1 MSLGSFI
8 RCARVVIRASI
19 CVAVWLTASFSF
31 AASADRQQAQ
41 AELLDHAE
49 FLCDNCLFG
58 PSNYYYCFEANNQI
72 LVGYQRTPVLNYQ
85 DPSKNHLTS
94 VHHAWA
100 KLPAEAQTL
109 PISYDDKHI
118 WVSRPDT
125 RQAKGVWGHL
135 KLIGAWVSRDN
146 AKQVKLTR
154 SSKREIFV
162 HSDRCR
168 GTSAT
173 QTR

>member
-1 MSLGSFI
+1 MMNLDFSGRRVCVAI
-8 RCARVVIRASI
+8 RTSV

-31 AASADRQQAQ
+31 AASAGRQEAQAQ
-41 AELLDHAE
+41 VLDHAE
-49 FLCDNCLFG
+49 FICDNCFFG

-85 DPSKNHLTS
+85 DPSKNYLTS

-100 KLPAEAQTL
+100 EWPAAGQAV

-118 WVSRPDT
+118 WVSRDT
-125 RQAKGVWGHL
+125 RQGKGVWAHL

-146 AKQVKLTR
+146 GKQIKLTR
-154 SSKREIFV
+154 SSKRDIFV

-168 GTSAT
+168 GTSAAK
-173 QTR
+173 TR